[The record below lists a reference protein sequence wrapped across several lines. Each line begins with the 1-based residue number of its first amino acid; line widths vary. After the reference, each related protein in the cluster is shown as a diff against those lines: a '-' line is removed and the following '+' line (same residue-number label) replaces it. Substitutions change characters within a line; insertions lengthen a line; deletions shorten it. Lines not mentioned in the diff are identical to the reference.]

1 MSVND
6 AVQLPL
12 TLLVL
17 VPLVLQPNRVK
28 PSASMAI
35 TARFIFINGEL
46 LENNVGRICVMEE
59 AAFCTMLGLNVG
71 PYRKQLRFREVPL
84 GQGAT
89 LPMCLATMI
98 FVLNTVPGRMYLRSG
113 RFRTK

>member
-1 MSVND
+1 
-6 AVQLPL
+6 
-12 TLLVL
+12 
-17 VPLVLQPNRVK
+17 
-28 PSASMAI
+28 
-35 TARFIFINGEL
+35 
-46 LENNVGRICVMEE
+46 MEE

-98 FVLNTVPGRMYLRSG
+98 FVLNTVPRRMHLRSG
-113 RFRTK
+113 RFRTKWFRPPPGCSQRGWGCVHL